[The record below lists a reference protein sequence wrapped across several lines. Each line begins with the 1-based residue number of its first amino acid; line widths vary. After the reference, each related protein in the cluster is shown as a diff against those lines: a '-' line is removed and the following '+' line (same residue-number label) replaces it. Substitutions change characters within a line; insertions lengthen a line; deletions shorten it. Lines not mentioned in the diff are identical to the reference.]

1 MKKKVVRR
9 KAGTRTTKPSRKT
22 LSTPIA
28 GANDKAVRQHL
39 LCLLKESGAHATF
52 DAAIG
57 DWPVQLAGVKVAN
70 FPHTAWMLLEHI
82 RIAQWDILEFSRNP
96 KHMSPDWPDG
106 YWPETERPPSDAAW
120 EKSLASIKKDLL
132 EMEKLVENPKT
143 DLYAKI

>member
-96 KHMSPDWPDG
+96 KHMSPAWPEG
-106 YWPETERPPSDAAW
+106 YWPSSEGPASEQEWRASVAAVKGGLRGV
-120 EKSLASIKKDLL
+120 EKMIKG
-132 EMEKLVENPKT
+132 
-143 DLYAKI
+143 AKV